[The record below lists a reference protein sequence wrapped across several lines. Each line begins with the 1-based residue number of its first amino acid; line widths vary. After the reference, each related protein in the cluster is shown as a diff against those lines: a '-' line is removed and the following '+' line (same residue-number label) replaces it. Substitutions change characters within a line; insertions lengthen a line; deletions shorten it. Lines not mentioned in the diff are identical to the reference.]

1 MLAEVEAS
9 KVLSFDKDREVM
21 EVFWA
26 SNICETFGLVPH
38 SNTWILS
45 PVSKITVDLSFETR
59 CLIAAE
65 SSDV

>member
-26 SNICETFGLVPH
+26 SNIWETFGFEPH

-45 PVSKITVDLSFETR
+45 PVSKITVDLSFATK
-59 CLIAAE
+59 CLIAAV